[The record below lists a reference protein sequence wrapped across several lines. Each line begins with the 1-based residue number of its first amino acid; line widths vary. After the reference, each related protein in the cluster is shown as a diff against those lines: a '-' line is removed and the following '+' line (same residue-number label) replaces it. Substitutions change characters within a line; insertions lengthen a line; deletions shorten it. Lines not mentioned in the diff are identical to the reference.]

1 VGGLLVIAH
10 CCCSRYR
17 LRSVGAAGDCDEMG
31 CGVFNLQ
38 NVVTVGSL
46 VVVVRVDWRAT

>member
-1 VGGLLVIAH
+1 MGGRLVIAH

-17 LRSVGAAGDCDEMG
+17 LRSVGAAGDGDEMG
-31 CGVFNLQ
+31 CGVFGLQ

-46 VVVVRVDWRAT
+46 IVVVGVDRRAT